1 MGSIALPD
9 VEAEAPLREAI
20 TAAAEERGVPVR
32 LVREDTRFEL
42 SEGRSLSVFAPVM
55 AEGTANELG
64 LTVLAS
70 AGERDVLVT
79 GDMEAEGERRL
90 VQTVPLPCVEVLVA
104 GHHGSDTST
113 TPELLEAVRP
123 DLALISAG
131 LNNKYGHPSWDT
143 LYRLDQAGA
152 KIYRTD
158 LYGTIELLV
167 KEK

>member
-1 MGSIALPD
+1 MSWGWRCWP
-9 VEAEAPLREAI
+9 PLG
-20 TAAAEERGVPVR
+20 RGM
-32 LVREDTRFEL
+32 
-42 SEGRSLSVFAPVM
+42 S
-55 AEGTANELG
+55 
-64 LTVLAS
+64 
-70 AGERDVLVT
+70 
-79 GDMEAEGERRL
+79 
-90 VQTVPLPCVEVLVA
+90 
-104 GHHGSDTST
+104 SDTST